1 MNKIIFHFLAL
12 FTSFVWG
19 STFAVSKILLNAGLS
34 PAEIMILRFLIA
46 YLVMLPFSHKYI
58 ISLSLKDELMF
69 VLCGLTAGSL
79 YFFAENTAVEIS
91 STSSTIALLVCLT
104 PFFTALA
111 NRLVRKDEKLS
122 PLFLFGSFLALCGTA
137 LVVFNGVFVLDDNPI
152 VIVLS
157 IFASICWVIYSL
169 IVRDLEGKYGSDV
182 ITRKIFFWGIITMS
196 VYFFISPLTA
206 DFNVVTDPKNLFS
219 LLFLALVASLGC
231 YLVWNIVI
239 KRIGIILASNY
250 LYFNPIVALITAYF
264 LLDEKV
270 TVFAVLGC
278 ILTILGVY
286 ICNTKNKVEK

>member
-19 STFAVSKILLNAGLS
+19 STFAVSKVLLNAGLS

-58 ISLSLKDELMF
+58 ISLSVKDELMF

-91 STSSTIALLVCLT
+91 STSSTVALLVCLT

-122 PLFLFGSFLALCGTA
+122 SLFLFGTFLALSGTA

-157 IFASICWVIYSL
+157 ILASICWVIYSL

-196 VYFFISPLTA
+196 LYFFISPVTA
-206 DFNVVTDPKNLFS
+206 DFHVVTEPKNLFS

-239 KRIGIILASNY
+239 KRIGIVLASNY

-264 LLDEKV
+264 LLNEKI
-270 TVFAVLGC
+270 TVFAISGC

-286 ICNTKNKVEK
+286 ICNAKNKVEK